1 MFDRTP
7 TGITV
12 NNYVGNEQV
21 LVAYKNRKFI
31 GNLFEYL
38 NRTPTGYTANDID
51 ELTSGYTDTYD
62 NKNLYKDIYENAL
75 AFKINDDGSIGYRYL
90 VKDCSGDTEGHFSI
104 LEGNSMPNI
113 IKGSEWL
120 KINVK
125 IKASNNWMKLYFY
138 VNGKLKYITKELP
151 KLNLHELNELEEK
164 QEGVPFNI
172 SLGGGTQGL
181 LETVMPDYM
190 SEPTKEFTLEK
201 YFAGSFIGDLKSF
214 KFYIC

>member
-7 TGITV
+7 SGITV
-12 NNYVGNEQV
+12 NNYTGDEQV
-21 LVAYKNRKFI
+21 LLAYKNRRFT
-31 GNLFEYL
+31 GNLFEYMD
-38 NRTPTGYTANDID
+38 RTPTGYTANDID
-51 ELTSGYTDTYD
+51 MLTSGYTDTYD

-90 VKDCSGDTEGHFSI
+90 VKDCSGDTEGHFSV
-104 LEGNSMPNI
+104 LEGNSLPGI

-125 IKASNNWMKLYFY
+125 IKASESWMKLYFY

-151 KLNLHELNELEEK
+151 KLNLHALDELEEK

-214 KFYIC
+214 KFHTC